1 MKANSKIKLI
11 ALSVS
16 LLASS
21 GAPAAL
27 GGLRVNSG
35 LGEPFSGTVTVTG
48 KEAKELLK
56 GTKPAFSDGRL
67 KANVRK
73 SGNDAVVSLSS
84 AAAIKDPVIVFQMSV
99 KGQSRQYTAVL
110 DPASPKAKAAVA
122 AQAKKD
128 EKKEEA
134 AKPAREEQSK
144 AKEKAAAE
152 KDKAAEQAKAQRP
165 SEKPSEPKQPAAKTA
180 EPGRHTVRPE
190 ETLFIIADQLRPDNM
205 SPDQAVRALITANPK
220 KLGGNPNRLLA
231 GTVLTLPAGFKPSA
245 AMPAVPS
252 ENVEIKTAK
261 TPAEKAKPQP
271 EAPKQEAAPEAAK
284 PEPEK
289 AVPDA
294 TENTVVPP
302 QDQDVQSA
310 ETDGQQ
316 SAEPESSEPAP
327 AAEDA
332 QSAQPAVQESAETE
346 EESEGGG
353 LPWKW
358 VLAGGLGLTVL
369 LLLAKLLLNR
379 KAAPKAAAA
388 EEEESPFDQQ
398 DGIRLHQPV
407 AKPEKPK
414 APITKN
420 QAAEEEFTDDD
431 VEDDIVFFDNTD
443 SGDIGRTESEA
454 DFGLN
459 LGALDIDQ
467 QQAGIMSSA
476 VTDDEETRRRANAD
490 WDSIES
496 TESVFEP
503 DEFAVKKPEPAPQ
516 PVEPAPVAAK
526 PAVAAAA
533 EAVGFAKPAAD
544 TVAAQIF
551 ESESFAVESPAEEK
565 PAATSWATAGFAR
578 SEAPLETELP
588 AFATEPVAD
597 AGAVVEET
605 VSWAGTGGAVV
616 EEEPLAFAVEEF
628 AVEPQAAAE
637 PASVAFVEDTVPAA
651 SADEAAP
658 LDFDLESVAV
668 QPVAEADETVEVSVA
683 GPEAFAVTEPVLD
696 FVPADEALET
706 AFPGE
711 TAEVAE
717 TVAVEEPALAFDMP
731 EVSFDVVEAP
741 AEPVQ
746 TADQPAADLS
756 DFGFVDT
763 AETIAPAA
771 DLSGFDVAETVE
783 TVAPAADLPDFGLVE
798 TVKAAAP
805 AGDFAAFAEPEPA
818 AEVAL
823 QIEPETV
830 GVAEAEPL
838 ADPFAAAESAAE
850 PVVEAPQASASDWQ
864 DDAEIGLADT
874 VTFDDSQLESADDLV
889 IDWGSLDAAQAASAD
904 KPAFVSES
912 VGMTA
917 PLEAKYELAEMYIEI
932 GDPDAARETLYEL
945 IEESSGEI
953 QAKSKALL
961 ASIGG

>member
-21 GAPAAL
+21 GASAAL

-110 DPASPKAKAAVA
+110 DPASPKAK
-122 AQAKKD
+122 
-128 EKKEEA
+128 
-134 AKPAREEQSK
+134 
-144 AKEKAAAE
+144 EKAAAE

-205 SPDQAVRALITANPK
+205 SPDQAVRALIKANPK

-454 DFGLN
+454 DFDLN
-459 LGALDIDQ
+459 LGALDLDQ

-597 AGAVVEET
+597 AGAAVEET

-706 AFPGE
+706 AFPEE

-756 DFGFVDT
+756 DFGLVDT
-763 AETIAPAA
+763 AETI
-771 DLSGFDVAETVE
+771 
-783 TVAPAADLPDFGLVE
+783 APAADLPDFGLVE

-823 QIEPETV
+823 QIEPEAV

>member
-35 LGEPFSGTVTVTG
+35 LGEPFSGTVTITG

-144 AKEKAAAE
+144 AKEEAAAKKE
-152 KDKAAEQAKAQRP
+152 KAAEAAKAQKP
-165 SEKPSEPKQPAAKTA
+165 SEKPAEPKQAEAKTA
-180 EPGRHTVRPE
+180 EPGRHTVQSN

-205 SPDQAVRALITANPK
+205 SPDQAVRALIKANPK

-231 GTVLTLPAGFKPSA
+231 GTVLTLPAGFKPSS
-245 AMPAVPS
+245 AMSAVPS
-252 ENVEIKTAK
+252 ENAEAAK
-261 TPAEKAKPQP
+261 APVEKAKPQP
-271 EAPKQEAAPEAAK
+271 EAPKPEAAPEAAK
-284 PEPEK
+284 PEPET
-289 AVPDA
+289 VPDEA
-294 TENTVVPP
+294 ENSAMPP
-302 QDQDVQSA
+302 QEQDAQ
-310 ETDGQQ
+310 T
-316 SAEPESSEPAP
+316 SEPAP
-327 AAEDA
+327 APVGEDT
-332 QSAQPAVQESAETE
+332 QNEQPAAPAQTQEPVE
-346 EESEGGG
+346 EEGEGGSF
-353 LPWKW
+353 LWKW

-369 LLLAKLLLNR
+369 LLLAKLLLGR
-379 KAAPKAAAA
+379 KSASKTAAA
-388 EEEESPFDQQ
+388 EDEESPFDQQ

-420 QAAEEEFTDDD
+420 QAAENEFIDDD
-431 VEDDIVFFDNTD
+431 IEDDIVFFDNAE
-443 SGDIGRTESEA
+443 SGPIESAA
-454 DFGLN
+454 DFDLN
-459 LGALDIDQ
+459 LGALDLDQ
-467 QQAGIMSSA
+467 QQVGIMSSA

-503 DEFAVKKPEPAPQ
+503 DEFAVKKTEPAPQ
-516 PVEPAPVAAK
+516 PAAPAP
-526 PAVAAAA
+526 AAA
-533 EAVGFAKPAAD
+533 EPAAVAVEEVVFAEPAAD
-544 TVAAQIF
+544 IAAPQAF
-551 ESESFAVESPAEEK
+551 EPEAEAFAVQTAAAEEE
-565 PAATSWATAGFAR
+565 PAAVSWATAEFAR
-578 SEAPLETELP
+578 PETALEAEPP
-588 AFATEPVAD
+588 AFAAEPVAD
-597 AGAVVEET
+597 VGVTVEET
-605 VSWAGTGGAVV
+605 VSWAGTGGIAA

-637 PASVAFVEDTVPAA
+637 PAPAAFVGETVQTA

-658 LDFDLESVAV
+658 LDFDFESVAIAPAAEV
-668 QPVAEADETVEVSVA
+668 PETIETPVAEPEPFAAAEPALDFAPPSETLEAAFPNEAAEAVETVV
-683 GPEAFAVTEPVLD
+683 
-696 FVPADEALET
+696 
-706 AFPGE
+706 
-711 TAEVAE
+711 
-717 TVAVEEPALAFDMP
+717 VEEPALAFDMQ
-731 EVSFDVVEAP
+731 EVSFDAVEAP

-756 DFGFVDT
+756 DFGLVDT

-805 AGDFAAFAEPEPA
+805 VGDFAAFAEPEPA

-823 QIEPETV
+823 QIEPEAV

-838 ADPFAAAESAAE
+838 ADPFAAAELAAE
-850 PVVEAPQASASDWQ
+850 PVAEAPQAPAGDWQ

-874 VTFDDSQLESADDLV
+874 VTFDDAQLESADDLV
-889 IDWGSLDAAQAASAD
+889 IDWGSLDAAQAASED

-961 ASIGG
+961 AGIGG

>member
-21 GAPAAL
+21 GASAAL

-110 DPASPKAKAAVA
+110 DPASPKAK
-122 AQAKKD
+122 
-128 EKKEEA
+128 
-134 AKPAREEQSK
+134 
-144 AKEKAAAE
+144 EKAAAE

-205 SPDQAVRALITANPK
+205 SPDQAVRALIKANPK

-261 TPAEKAKPQP
+261 TPAEKVKPQP
-271 EAPKQEAAPEAAK
+271 EAPKQETVPEAAK

-294 TENTVVPP
+294 AENTAVPP

-316 SAEPESSEPAP
+316 SAKPESSEPAP

-332 QSAQPAVQESAETE
+332 QSAQPAAQESAEAE
-346 EESEGGG
+346 EEGEGGG
-353 LPWKW
+353 FLWKW

-379 KAAPKAAAA
+379 KVAPKAAAA
-388 EEEESPFDQQ
+388 EDEESPFDQQ

-454 DFGLN
+454 DFDLN
-459 LGALDIDQ
+459 LGALDLDQ

-516 PVEPAPVAAK
+516 PVEPAPAAAK
-526 PAVAAAA
+526 PAVAA

-544 TVAAQIF
+544 TVAAQSF
-551 ESESFAVESPAEEK
+551 ESESFAVEAPAEEK
-565 PAATSWATAGFAR
+565 PAVTSWATAGFAR

-597 AGAVVEET
+597 AGAAVEET

-741 AEPVQ
+741 TEPVQ

>member
-35 LGEPFSGTVTVTG
+35 LGEPFSGTVTITG

-144 AKEKAAAE
+144 AKEEAAAKKE
-152 KDKAAEQAKAQRP
+152 KAAEAAKAQKP
-165 SEKPSEPKQPAAKTA
+165 SEKPAEPKQAEAKTA
-180 EPGRHTVRPE
+180 EPGRHTVQSN

-205 SPDQAVRALITANPK
+205 SPDQAVRALIKANPK

-231 GTVLTLPAGFKPSA
+231 GTVLTLPAGFKPSS
-245 AMPAVPS
+245 AMSAVPS
-252 ENVEIKTAK
+252 ENAEAAK
-261 TPAEKAKPQP
+261 APVEKAKPQP
-271 EAPKQEAAPEAAK
+271 EAPKPEAAPEAAK
-284 PEPEK
+284 PEPET
-289 AVPDA
+289 VPDEA
-294 TENTVVPP
+294 ENSAMPP
-302 QDQDVQSA
+302 QEQDAQ
-310 ETDGQQ
+310 T
-316 SAEPESSEPAP
+316 SEPATAPVGEDTQNEQP
-327 AAEDA
+327 AAPA
-332 QSAQPAVQESAETE
+332 QTQEPVE
-346 EESEGGG
+346 EEGEGGSF
-353 LPWKW
+353 LWKW

-369 LLLAKLLLNR
+369 LLLAKLLLGR
-379 KAAPKAAAA
+379 KSASKTAAA

-454 DFGLN
+454 DFDLN
-459 LGALDIDQ
+459 LGALDLDQ

-516 PVEPAPVAAK
+516 PIESAPVAAK

-551 ESESFAVESPAEEK
+551 ESESFAVESPVEEK

-597 AGAVVEET
+597 AGAAVEET

-637 PASVAFVEDTVPAA
+637 PASVAFVEDTVSAA

-668 QPVAEADETVEVSVA
+668 EPVAEADETVEVSVA

-746 TADQPAADLS
+746 TADQPAADLL